1 MVSLSTY
8 PAPIIEPR
16 HIEIA
21 AGWFLMGSDAGQ
33 EVEAPIHRVWVDSF
47 AMAATQVNV
56 AEYGR
61 FLDATGSEP
70 PPFWGDA
77 NFSHPQQ
84 PVVAVSWFDA
94 VAYCAWLS
102 AASGAHY
109 RLPTEAEWER
119 AARGGAEGRMFP
131 WGDDPP
137 MSRPDYHARWKTGPE
152 LVGQSEPNGYGLFEM
167 CENVHE
173 WCSDWFAAD
182 YYRSSPDRN
191 PLGPEMGPRKAS
203 RGGSWR
209 HQIKI
214 SRCSARSSIPPEFKY
229 ADYGFR
235 VVREISNAADHRSS

>member
-1 MVSLSTY
+1 MVSLSAS
-8 PAPIIEPR
+8 PVPIIEPR

-47 AMAATQVNV
+47 AMAATQVNG
-56 AEYGR
+56 AEDGR

-109 RLPTEAEWER
+109 RLPTEAGWG
-119 AARGGAEGRMFP
+119 ADGRG
-131 WGDDPP
+131 
-137 MSRPDYHARWKTGPE
+137 
-152 LVGQSEPNGYGLFEM
+152 
-167 CENVHE
+167 
-173 WCSDWFAAD
+173 
-182 YYRSSPDRN
+182 
-191 PLGPEMGPRKAS
+191 
-203 RGGSWR
+203 
-209 HQIKI
+209 
-214 SRCSARSSIPPEFKY
+214 
-229 ADYGFR
+229 
-235 VVREISNAADHRSS
+235 